1 MVGTDKGGHVRSFS
15 VNQYDIENI
24 PTRCNERYDVL
35 INVFELQQQ
44 LRSIW
49 PKKKRLMIELANEE
63 NEKGIMG
70 VCPLR
75 ELAHFDVGRSFM
87 TDSLHNIYIGV
98 FVRKIYIDYLF
109 ADIFF

>member
-1 MVGTDKGGHVRSFS
+1 MVETDKRGHVRSFS
-15 VNQYDIENI
+15 ASQYDIENT
-24 PTRCNERYDVL
+24 PTRCNERYDML

-49 PKKKRLMIELANEE
+49 PKKKRLMIELANEK

-70 VCPLR
+70 ICSLR

-98 FVRKIYIDYLF
+98 FVRKTYINYLF
-109 ADIFF
+109 ANIFF